1 MAAPREHRQLHRPI
15 RRAVLTA
22 VAAAVG
28 LAACATGLRPSFESD
43 QPSLSPTG
51 DTAVDAVL
59 ERLDA
64 VGIAQFTADYKVL
77 TRLGGL
83 NSTATVVQAD
93 NSRRSVTVN
102 DIRFL
107 NGTGNAAT
115 CNLTTSECEAVIND
129 ARVSDVQLSHDF
141 YGASMARRLRVD
153 AGRRIGDTS
162 GYEIT
167 QGGRSALCV
176 DVPVSGGTKVYCA
189 LENGV
194 LARYDGADLFIE
206 LTGISDVPD
215 ETKFASS

>member
-1 MAAPREHRQLHRPI
+1 MAALRQLHHPHHRL
-15 RRAVLTA
+15 RRAALAA
-22 VAAAVG
+22 VVAAVG
-28 LAACATGLRPSFESD
+28 LTACATGQRPSFESD

-51 DTAVDAVL
+51 DAAVDAVL

-64 VGIAQFTADYKVL
+64 VGIAQFTADYEVL

-153 AGRRIGDTS
+153 AARRIGDTS

-167 QGGRSALCV
+167 QGGRAALCV